1 MRVFQTLSVF
11 LFTWISSLSQQVFT
25 AFEPIAPS
33 LIEWDQ
39 SNTTFYTGQTIQLNW
54 TSQNFGSSDL
64 ARIQYP
70 GSGGTRTLTSGSGT
84 PILSGTY
91 SVRLSDSGNGVAS
104 NVPLTI
110 ALATNTA
117 ISLSSST
124 RISVI
129 QSRLINIV
137 PLDGTRTLGG
147 GQNTVCDDRNLTV
160 MWRGLGEAQFGSV
173 SVVLRRQSGFS
184 GTQTL
189 ASVSGIPVSGNTS
202 VTMVCPRTTSP
213 SSSNSYAFQLTVNEP
228 GGADYTGT
236 SPSFTVAVAPTPTP
250 TPTSSPS
257 PTSSSTPSPSPSKTP
272 TPSVSITST
281 PTPSQTPTV
290 SPTPSTSETARP
302 SIDYIAIG
310 RAAADQVDTTT
321 PAVAGALG
329 GIGGILIVLGGV
341 KWYREKVLTE
351 RRKRKQAMTSRFV
364 QQATSLYGIKSSP
377 SDDPFPDQHQPS
389 IVLYS
394 VQGVPPKGQTDPTSQ
409 LTPYK
414 KAFPPKQSGV

>member
-1 MRVFQTLSVF
+1 MRVLQTLVGF
-11 LFTWISSLSQQVFT
+11 LFTILTAVSQPTFLSVDLQ
-25 AFEPIAPS
+25 PAPK
-33 LIEWDQ
+33 IEWDQ
-39 SNTTFYTGQTIQLNW
+39 ESFTYYTGQTINISWDPQG
-54 TSQNFGSSDL
+54 FASSDL
-64 ARIQYP
+64 ARITYQ
-70 GSGGTRTLTSGSGT
+70 GSGGTRTLTTGSGVLVT
-84 PILSGTY
+84 ASPYT
-91 SVRLSDSGNGVAS
+91 VRLSDSGNGVATR
-104 NVPLTI
+104 VPVTVALT
-110 ALATNTA
+110 TNASITA
-117 ISLSSST
+117 SSSQLLT
-124 RISVI
+124 VI
-129 QSRLINIV
+129 QSKLLNII
-137 PLDGTRTLGG
+137 PLDGNRTLGG

-189 ASVSGIPVSGNTS
+189 ASVSGVPVSGNTS
-202 VTMVCPRTTSP
+202 VTMICPRTTSP

-228 GGADYTGT
+228 GGADYTAT
-236 SPSFTVAVAPTPTP
+236 SPSFNVAVAPTPTP
-250 TPTSSPS
+250 SSTSSPTPS
-257 PTSSSTPSPSPSKTP
+257 KTSTPSPSPSKTP
-272 TPSVSITST
+272 TPSVSVTSS

-329 GIGGILIVLGGV
+329 GIGGILILLGGV

-364 QQATSLYGIKSSP
+364 QQATTLYGISSTTQ
-377 SDDPFPDQHQPS
+377 DDPFPDPQQPS
-389 IVLYS
+389 IVMYS
-394 VQGVPPKGQTDPTSQ
+394 VQGLPPKGQTDPSRLTS
-409 LTPYK
+409 YK